1 MPQVFFIYN
10 CLCLLLFLL
19 QISSFN
25 SWKILG
31 MPGLPSDD
39 FGPLCLAGLPCRLSS
54 VNLVLLVC
62 LDVALWTHSYSS
74 DGSLNRGVGERSVF
88 LRQPCLGESTSYLW
102 AGPCSFSGWF
112 MEWRGPAGLPH
123 TPLCPPPNQVSDP
136 PALPFPCRR
145 GQLMSAAAFLQP
157 WAPLR
162 GRWEHILNGNPV

>member
-112 MEWRGPAGLPH
+112 MEWRGPAGLPY
-123 TPLCPPPNQVSDP
+123 TPLCPPHLIKSQT
-136 PALPFPCRR
+136 LLLCHFPVVVASSC
-145 GQLMSAAAFLQP
+145 LLLLSFSHEHP
-157 WAPLR
+157 W
-162 GRWEHILNGNPV
+162 GGDGSIS